1 MEILRHARE
10 MRAWSRARRKEGRCI
25 GLVPTMGA
33 LHEGHASLM
42 RAAVSGNGVAV
53 ASLFVNPAQFGPS
66 EDFDKYPRSFD
77 ADCAMAEGS
86 GIEAIYAPSV
96 RSMYPDGY
104 ATYVNV
110 ERLTSGL
117 CGGSRPTFFRGVAT
131 VVTKLFNAVE
141 PDRAYFGQKDAQQ
154 CAVIRRM
161 ASDLDWGIEI
171 VEMPIV
177 READGL
183 AISSRNTYLSPKERE
198 QALGMSRGLFAA
210 QGLFEQGERDVETI
224 RDVVRR
230 AMKDFRID
238 YIEAVDVDEMTPV
251 DPICGRVLLAAA
263 GWVGPTRLIDNVI
276 LETGIDKAAGENV

>member
-1 MEILRHARE
+1 
-10 MRAWSRARRKEGRCI
+10 MRAWSRARRKEGRSI

-42 RAAVSGNGVAV
+42 RAAVSGNRVAV

-77 ADCAMAEGS
+77 ADCAMAD
-86 GIEAIYAPSV
+86 GIGIKAIYAPSV

-110 ERLTSGL
+110 ERLTAGL
-117 CGGSRPTFFRGVAT
+117 CGRSRPTFFRGVAT

-161 ASDLDWGIEI
+161 ARDLDLGIEI

-177 READGL
+177 RESDGL
-183 AISSRNTYLSPKERE
+183 AMSSRNTYLSPEERE

-210 QGLFEQGERDVETI
+210 QRLFEQGERDVEAV

-238 YIEAVDVDEMTPV
+238 YIEAVDANEMTPV
-251 DPICGRVLLAAA
+251 DKIYGRVLLAAA
-263 GWVGPTRLIDNVI
+263 GWVGNTRLIDNVV
-276 LETGIDKAAGENV
+276 LQAGIDKAAGEKV